1 MKKLILLI
9 FLISQFS
16 TSVLA
21 GESISEVQAKT
32 IAENF
37 VEIEKQNF
45 PSWNEVSIKNSHA
58 IYSSNGV
65 VVGYEISFHDKKG
78 NDRGYLIVGSDK
90 SETIIPSFSE
100 NGSSIYDALVQYYE
114 SNLKQRFESLG
125 LIPKETIFL
134 GRIPFHFAVG
144 VKFQEGDH
152 IENNDFIS
160 QDGWFIFSP
169 NPDSQKKIYKKSKLT
184 RRSSR
189 KSHEENKEFYDALI
203 NGDKNSKFFKKESS
217 GKIGNVRRTREAVS
231 SSINNVTPVEGSK
244 LFSNFTQKMDPNKPW
259 TKGGLINGKCAA
271 GCGPVGWAI
280 LLEYWDRNGY
290 PNLVSSITD
299 NANRTATDPD
309 VSWTINELRGY
320 LETTCKD
327 GQGETMPWNIDQGED
342 YIKSRGYEP
351 NVSTNMDFEPGFW
364 DVIRDINANRPPLV
378 LFDSSKDFTISGSVL
393 GIPNHYVVAYAYDDN
408 FGTANDRFKVKTGWN
423 SLPDYPTDKW
433 FNRDTISHWGAGVT
447 SVEITS
453 PPSLPPNPYFDG
465 TGSLVDPQNNNGCD
479 GCERDYV
486 KLHSHG
492 VLASAGFF
500 QVFKISGVCE
510 SIDLT
515 GLNSASIE
523 VRSWSG
529 RGTDSEYYSI
539 NGSSTIPL
547 TNTWNLVAFQTN
559 HPIASG
565 STKTIKATCRSNN
578 SSNVSEV
585 SGIPMMFDGNY
596 HWGGNGSII
605 NHSNNQSHS
614 DTQAGYGRNR
624 DTAVLLGS
632 KKTLS
637 VFQVTNTQ
645 SCSKVKFSTPVSF
658 NLSWKLWNE
667 KNWQGSKT
675 INDKD
680 IFTFPTSDY
689 WWILKVEA
697 PAINNSDSRI
707 DVVCES

>member
-16 TSVLA
+16 TSVFA
-21 GESISEVQAKT
+21 GEPISEVQAKT

-90 SETIIPSFSE
+90 NETIIPSFSE

-169 NPDSQKKIYKKSKLT
+169 NPDSQKKVYKKSEST

-189 KSHEENKEFYDALI
+189 KSNEENEEFYDALI
-203 NGDKNSKFFKKESS
+203 NGDKNSKFFKKKSS
-217 GKIGNVRRTREAVS
+217 GRIGNVRRTREAVS
-231 SSINNVTPVEGSK
+231 SSIGNGTPVEGSK

-299 NANRTATDPD
+299 NANRTTTDPD
-309 VSWTINELRGY
+309 VRWTINELRGY

-342 YIKSRGYEP
+342 YIKSRGYES
-351 NVSTNMDFEPGFW
+351 NISTNMDFEPGFW
-364 DVIRDINANRPPLV
+364 DVIRDINANRPPLI
-378 LFDSSKDFTISGSVL
+378 LFDSSKDFTITGNIF
-393 GIPNHYVVAYAYDDN
+393 GIPNHYVVAYAYDDY
-408 FGTANDRFKVKTGWN
+408 FGKFNDRFKVKTGWN
-423 SLPDYPTDKW
+423 YLPDYPTDKW
-433 FNRDTISHWGAGVT
+433 FNRDTISKWGAGVT

-453 PPSLPPNPYFDG
+453 PATSSNYSSVFQG
-465 TGSLVDPQNNNGCD
+465 AGSLIEPSTACWGCD
-479 GCERDYV
+479 KDQANMHKESVSSTVVFQWKNASGGCPY
-486 KLHSHG
+486 L
-492 VLASAGFF
+492 
-500 QVFKISGVCE
+500 KIDKPS
-510 SIDLT
+510 
-515 GLNSASIE
+515 GLNQALISTKSWSATSIEKTFLTFLPVTIPNSGLWTTTAVTSLAPLTSQQVEVIARCSSSDTHSSNRKSASS
-523 VRSWSG
+523 VDVKFS
-529 RGTDSEYYSI
+529 
-539 NGSSTIPL
+539 NGY
-547 TNTWNLVAFQTN
+547 TWA
-559 HPIASG
+559 
-565 STKTIKATCRSNN
+565 
-578 SSNVSEV
+578 
-585 SGIPMMFDGNY
+585 
-596 HWGGNGSII
+596 GNGSII
-605 NHSNNQSHS
+605 S
-614 DTQAGYGRNR
+614 DDSTCSSFGCEIDHAAAHRTKKSLTAFQWQVSSGCKNLRIQVNGGGSFSGRLKYKGWSSPSWDYN
-624 DTAVLLGS
+624 S
-632 KKTLS
+632 S
-637 VFQVTNTQ
+637 
-645 SCSKVKFSTPVSF
+645 VSF
-658 NLSWKLWNE
+658 PKTV
-667 KNWQGSKT
+667 SKST
-675 INDKD
+675 AGLYYVFAIE
-680 IFTFPTSDY
+680 TSAGAIPSGKY
-689 WWILKVEA
+689 IEA
-697 PAINNSDSRI
+697 I
-707 DVVCES
+707 CQ